1 MQFICFINFLVLGD
15 CVCFDGFGD
24 TDCAIDLRVPPRF
37 SHTPGDCDFFKRP
50 CRATPVYG
58 GLFLDGQN
66 LTCRV
71 QVVEV
76 SFHVMIVSG

>member
-1 MQFICFINFLVLGD
+1 M
-15 CVCFDGFGD
+15 
-24 TDCAIDLRVPPRF
+24 PPRF
-37 SHTPGDCDFFKRP
+37 SGTPGDCDFFKRP

-76 SFHVMIVSG
+76 CLLVVYFIWIDKAIQKSHKLSLTKSFFGGW